1 MGRTSEAP
9 QQLIDAARVLIHDR
23 GYNAIGVAEICER
36 ADVRKGSFYYFFAS
50 KQALAVA
57 TLRATWETERQR
69 WVEILSDGTAIESLE
84 VLITE
89 QVQVQQNRQRA
100 MGSTVGC
107 LYGNL
112 ALETNQSEE
121 DLRDCLREIFD
132 DQCGLIFDSLGRAAE
147 IGAISAQVATKQR
160 ARAIIAQL
168 EGAVLFA
175 KLYDDP
181 TLLDSLWPEIRKL
194 LGTLSK

>member
-9 QQLIDAARVLIHDR
+9 RQLIDAARTLIHDR
-23 GYNAIGVAEICER
+23 GYSAIGVAEICER
-36 ADVRKGSFYYFFAS
+36 ADVRKGSFYYFFTS

-69 WVEILSDGTAIESLE
+69 WIEILNDGTAIESLE
-84 VLITE
+84 MLIRE
-89 QVQVQQNRQRA
+89 QAQVQQDRQRA

-112 ALETNQSEE
+112 ALETNQSEQ

-132 DQCGLIFDSLGRAAE
+132 DQCGLILDTLDRAAE
-147 IGAISAQVATKQR
+147 MKAIGAQDATMQK
-160 ARAIIAQL
+160 ARAVIAQI
-168 EGAVLFA
+168 EGAVLLA

-181 TLLDSLWPEIRKL
+181 TLLDSLWPEVRGL
-194 LGTLSK
+194 LGTLHK